1 MWVATSERHKFRRSC
16 RWPKRLRRATWSCA
30 TQQRWK
36 TVMKLMKHWWF
47 CRPTWLKGKRN
58 GTLWIERIVRCSSS
72 VLPAVQIMKEHGL
85 NMMNRSLYKDRQ
97 IYSMIFNNNLIFFIW
112 QRSLWNL
119 VTSFKTSRRPEH
131 TSYYQLVTANP
142 WDPGPSNS
150 YQWGSPGW
158 CCHCCPA
165 SGRWNPRLEWN
176 MPHLKPGPFHRFSNS
191 ASIPSVSGWEPRCTR
206 TKIFWRYLVSGS
218 ACCWVSLRC
227 WVCLNLRPVG
237 DLPELWMK
245 GTFFFTANPKAFFN
259 FKSHLL
265 LDLSIFVP
273 MSWFFHVL

>member
-1 MWVATSERHKFRRSC
+1 
-16 RWPKRLRRATWSCA
+16 
-30 TQQRWK
+30 
-36 TVMKLMKHWWF
+36 
-47 CRPTWLKGKRN
+47 
-58 GTLWIERIVRCSSS
+58 
-72 VLPAVQIMKEHGL
+72 
-85 NMMNRSLYKDRQ
+85 MNCSLYKDRQ
-97 IYSMIFNNNLIFFIW
+97 IYSMIFNDNLIFFIW

-131 TSYYQLVTANP
+131 TTYYQLVTANP

-150 YQWGSPGW
+150 YQWRSPGW

-176 MPHLKPGPFHRFSNS
+176 TPHLKPGRFHRFSNS
-191 ASIPSVSGWEPRCTR
+191 ASIPSVSTEWEPRCTR

-245 GTFFFTANPKAFFN
+245 GTSFFLRPTQRPFFLFQITSSAGFDNICTHVMFFSCFLGRTSALKNHAISRVFFSIKYHQVLTDDWARSAAEWALCLWLLGYAENVVPKLCSKNQSNNPQH
-259 FKSHLL
+259 S
-265 LDLSIFVP
+265 
-273 MSWFFHVL
+273 

>member
-1 MWVATSERHKFRRSC
+1 
-16 RWPKRLRRATWSCA
+16 
-30 TQQRWK
+30 
-36 TVMKLMKHWWF
+36 
-47 CRPTWLKGKRN
+47 
-58 GTLWIERIVRCSSS
+58 
-72 VLPAVQIMKEHGL
+72 
-85 NMMNRSLYKDRQ
+85 MNCSLYKDRQ
-97 IYSMIFNNNLIFFIW
+97 IYSMIFNDNLIFFIW

-131 TSYYQLVTANP
+131 TTYYQLVTANP

-150 YQWGSPGW
+150 YQWRSPGW

-176 MPHLKPGPFHRFSNS
+176 MPHLKPGRFHRFSNS
-191 ASIPSVSGWEPRCTR
+191 ASIPSVSTEWEPRCTR

-245 GTFFFTANPKAFFN
+245 GTSFFLRPTQRPFFVSNHIFCWIWQYLYPCHVFFMFFREDFGTEKPCHFEGFLQHQISSSPHWWLSQECCWVSSLSLAPGLCRECCPQVVFQEPKQ
-259 FKSHLL
+259 
-265 LDLSIFVP
+265 
-273 MSWFFHVL
+273 